1 MADANDNKKV
11 VIAGAS
17 GIIGQA
23 AVRQFLDSGWEVV
36 GVSRRPPDAL
46 GHARLEHL
54 AVDLRDAEA
63 CAAAFADLG
72 ATHLVYAAL
81 YEKPGLVAGW
91 EEGDQMQTNL
101 GMFENLLEPL
111 SRDGAL
117 VHATVF
123 QGTKAYGSHLHDI
136 PIPAKESQPR
146 DPHPNFYWL
155 QEDHLREV
163 APERGFAFTILRPQ
177 MVSGGAVGVAMNV
190 LPAVGA
196 YAAICAKLG
205 EPCGFPGGPA
215 FVWECSD
222 VRLVARACEW
232 AARSPVAAG
241 ETYNVTNGDVFSWRD
256 LWPGWM
262 ETLGVEAGPDKPVA
276 LAEFLIANEAAWDEI
291 VAENDLQ
298 PPDLGEMLGESA
310 HMADYCFAYGQTGQ
324 PRAKFISTIKI
335 RQAGFADCMD
345 TDEAFRYWLQDMVDR
360 KVFPDKTALAAFAAA
375 D

>member
-1 MADANDNKKV
+1 MSAAADTKTV

-23 AVRQFLDSGWEVV
+23 AVARFLDSGWEVV
-36 GVSRRPPDAL
+36 GISRRAPDAL
-46 GHARLEHL
+46 GHPRLRHL
-54 AVDLRDAEA
+54 PLDLRDAEA
-63 CAAAFADLG
+63 CREAVAGLTD

-91 EEGDQMQTNL
+91 EEADQMQTNL

-111 SRDGAL
+111 SRTGNL
-117 VHATVF
+117 RHATVF

-136 PIPAKESQPR
+136 RIPSKESEPR

-155 QEDHLREV
+155 QEDYTRAL
-163 APERGFAFTILRPQ
+163 APERGFDFTILRPQ
-177 MVSGGAVGVAMNV
+177 MVAGGAVGVAMNV

-196 YAAICAKLG
+196 YATIRARLG

-215 FVWECSD
+215 FVWEASD

-232 AARSPVAAG
+232 AAGAPVAAG
-241 ETYNVTNGDVFSWRD
+241 ETYNVTNGDVFAWRD
-256 LWPGWM
+256 LWPGM
-262 ETLGVEAGPDKPVA
+262 MAALGVEPGPDEEVA
-276 LAEFLIANEAAWDEI
+276 LAEFLPAHEELWDEI
-291 VAENDLQ
+291 VAEHDLQ
-298 PPDLGEMLGESA
+298 PASMAAMLGESA

-335 RQAGFADCMD
+335 RQAGFGDCMD
-345 TDEAFRYWLQDMVDR
+345 TDECFRFWLGDMVGR
-360 KVFPDKTALAAFAAA
+360 RVFPDLKTAAVGR
-375 D
+375 